1 MHSCIGHSV
10 SFTGKVVLS
19 DDENLQFVRVFGWRQ
34 LVYAREGAE
43 RDDFI
48 PGDGMQRNEISYL

>member
-1 MHSCIGHSV
+1 
-10 SFTGKVVLS
+10 VVLS

-34 LVYAREGAE
+34 LVYARERAE

-48 PGDGMQRNEISYL
+48 PGDGMQGIEISYL